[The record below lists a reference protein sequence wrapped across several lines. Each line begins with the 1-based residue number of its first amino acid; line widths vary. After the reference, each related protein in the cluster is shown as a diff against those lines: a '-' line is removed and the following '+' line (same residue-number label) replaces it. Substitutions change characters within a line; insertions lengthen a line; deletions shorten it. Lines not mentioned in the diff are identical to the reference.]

1 MADRESGDGYPYGA
15 ELKEVIDRCSYEV
28 DAYLFD
34 GKCGIKQ
41 ESFDFDA
48 PEESDITGEVE
59 KPKKRGRK
67 SKKEQMNEA
76 AEEVPAFDPY
86 A

>member
-1 MADRESGDGYPYGA
+1 M
-15 ELKEVIDRCSYEV
+15 KH
-28 DAYLFD
+28 LFE

-41 ESFDFDA
+41 ESFDFEA
-48 PEESDITGEVE
+48 PEESDITGESIVE